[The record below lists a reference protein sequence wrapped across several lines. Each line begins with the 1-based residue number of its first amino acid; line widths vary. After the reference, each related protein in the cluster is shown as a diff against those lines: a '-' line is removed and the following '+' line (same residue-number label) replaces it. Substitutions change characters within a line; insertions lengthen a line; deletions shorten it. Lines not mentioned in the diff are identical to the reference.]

1 VKLSDS
7 AKIANMITQTLEGI
21 WEEVAKHA
29 DKLKGRRVRVT
40 VFEDEA
46 APQPNEKALQI
57 IKKVAEKQKEM
68 RYTSG
73 AETQMILRNARNG
86 EMFGDDT
93 D

>member
-1 VKLSDS
+1 MKFSDS

-40 VFEDEA
+40 VFEDEVV
-46 APQPNEKALQI
+46 PQPNEKALQI

>member
-1 VKLSDS
+1 
-7 AKIANMITQTLEGI
+7 MITQTLEGI

-46 APQPNEKALQI
+46 VPQPNEKALQI
-57 IKKVAEKQKEM
+57 IQKVAEKQKEM

>member
-1 VKLSDS
+1 
-7 AKIANMITQTLEGI
+7 MITQTLEGI

-46 APQPNEKALQI
+46 VPHPNEQALQI
-57 IKKVAEKQKEM
+57 IHKVAEKQKEM

-73 AETQMILRNARNG
+73 VETQAILRNARNG
-86 EMFGDDT
+86 EMFGDET

>member
-1 VKLSDS
+1 
-7 AKIANMITQTLEGI
+7 MITQTLEGI

-40 VFEDEA
+40 VFEDEVV
-46 APQPNEKALQI
+46 PQPNEKALQI